1 MNGSLGSIA
10 TFTSLLRPKPDSFI
24 MRDAFKKAFLTSS
37 LFALS
42 LVGAEVLA
50 TFMFLLNNTL
60 VLLQSQPVVDRKN
73 SAAKESQG
81 KRCQEECDVD
91 LVPTSVLFLHLAN

>member
-10 TFTSLLRPKPDSFI
+10 IFTSLLRPKPESFI
-24 MRDAFKKAFLTSS
+24 MRDAFKKAFLTNSPS
-37 LFALS
+37 ALS

-50 TFMFLLNNTL
+50 TFMFLLTGTL
-60 VLLQSQPVVDRKN
+60 VLLKSQQVVDRKD

-81 KRCQEECDVD
+81 KRCQEECNVD
-91 LVPTSVLFLHLAN
+91 LVSISVLFLYLAD